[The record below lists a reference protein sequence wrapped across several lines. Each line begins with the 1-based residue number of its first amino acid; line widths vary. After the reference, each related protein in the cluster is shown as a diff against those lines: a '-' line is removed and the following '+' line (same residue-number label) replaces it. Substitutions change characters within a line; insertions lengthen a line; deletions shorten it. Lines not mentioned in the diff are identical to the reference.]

1 MSEILNDPNVEL
13 LSVNDVAICYGVA
26 VNTVWVLRRKGII
39 PKPQK
44 FGGSTRWSRRQILND
59 IIGKYER

>member
-1 MSEILNDPNVEL
+1 MSENLNDPNVEL
-13 LSVNDVAICYGVA
+13 LSVKDVAICYGIA
-26 VNTVWVLRRKGII
+26 VNTVWVLTRKGII

-59 IIGKYER
+59 ISGRFS

>member
-13 LSVNDVAICYGVA
+13 LSVKDVAICYGVA
-26 VNTVWVLRRKGII
+26 VNTVWVLTRKGII

-59 IIGKYER
+59 IIGKYEQ